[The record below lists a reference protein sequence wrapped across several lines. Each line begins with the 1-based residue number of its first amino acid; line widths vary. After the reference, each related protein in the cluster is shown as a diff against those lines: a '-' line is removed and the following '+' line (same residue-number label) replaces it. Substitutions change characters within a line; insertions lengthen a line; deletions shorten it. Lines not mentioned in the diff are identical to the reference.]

1 MLLDPNDALIH
12 ELKRIAD
19 AVSKPATSPWLDWL
33 KTLASFIAGLAIAY
47 FSQQFQSS
55 TSDRREKRKMR
66 RIVYLEI
73 SKNFIELNSIVSP
86 YWKKDGTPILK
97 KMRFSVM
104 NQGLFTFDGELYMNG
119 NTAVFYQLEEG
130 EILKW
135 IYYWFH
141 RLDVPKIDGSNKFG
155 LSELRG
161 PLSFFSDRFR
171 EYPVIRRQLKK
182 MISHTSFELIE
193 NATKR
198 YKHVFSMEE
207 MVDSGLMR
215 VVNEDGPSNNFE
227 S

>member
-1 MLLDPNDALIH
+1 MLFDPNDALIH

-19 AVSKPATSPWLDWL
+19 AVSKPAPSPWLDWL

-66 RIVYLEI
+66 RIVYFEI
-73 SKNFIELNSIVSP
+73 SKNFMDLNSIVSP
-86 YWKKDGTPILK
+86 YWRKDGTPILK
-97 KMRFSVM
+97 KMRYKIL
-104 NQGLFTFDGELYMNG
+104 NQGFLTFEGELYMKE

-141 RLDVPKIDGSNKFG
+141 RLDIPKIDGSNKFG
-155 LSELRG
+155 LAELRG

-171 EYPVIRRQLKK
+171 DYPVFRRHLKK
-182 MISHTSFELIE
+182 MISPTSFKFIE
-193 NATKR
+193 NTTKC

-207 MVDSGLMR
+207 LIDSGLMIA
-215 VVNEDGPSNNFE
+215 VNDDGSSDNVEN
-227 S
+227 